1 MLNIQIQIRT
11 DLNYS
16 KRIRSRIRL
25 KKYIYRF
32 HPIKKKKTGPRCGL
46 LLSVGPLLPPLDR
59 CFYPL
64 SSIYMLLQFSK
75 TEKIS
80 VHLSGFF
87 PRGDDSATAAS
98 LFVEPL
104 RRRRSATRCAFPFPS
119 LPAAQN
125 WALQTLIQSKLVHPN
140 PNIIEVSVIGFEWKP
155 RSVSLICISVMRT
168 NFDYFHSVLHM

>member
-25 KKYIYRF
+25 ENICTVFTPTNKEKENRA
-32 HPIKKKKTGPRCGL
+32 TGPRCGL
-46 LLSVGPLLPPLDR
+46 LLSVGPLLPPLAR

-119 LPAAQN
+119 RCA
-125 WALQTLIQSKLVHPN
+125 KLSPPN
-140 PNIIEVSVIGFEWKP
+140 PNTIEVSAPKP
-155 RSVSLICISVMRT
+155 
-168 NFDYFHSVLHM
+168 